1 MSEQSIKELIRNFLI
16 NNAEG
21 GRAMPFAEL
30 IIKQEAE
37 RQGIDQHRLKEL
49 YTEVSREL
57 TPGKAT
63 SKKTSDPLVKSEE
76 ERKKESLGYKLTS
89 RRVIMVAAVVL
100 LVVLAG
106 VGYFYFGAGN
116 NPLAQDRVE
125 NDSSATEQ
133 PLEDTSQT
141 DTVHSATSPAAPA
154 LSAGIAAVDNNT
166 NTNPVSPQA
175 TANAASLE
183 QYMEKL
189 SDASLPY
196 ASREEI
202 KQQAVTLFANKNANV
217 LIFTNNHQ
225 TGRETVDDY
234 LDIVQLQ
241 GFKITIKD
249 KKFNND
255 GKITQLSVIE
265 Q

>member
-1 MSEQSIKELIRNFLI
+1 MSEQSIKELIRNFLLST
-16 NNAEG
+16 AEG

-49 YTEVSREL
+49 YNEVQQEL
-57 TPGKAT
+57 NPGKPT
-63 SKKTSDPLVKSEE
+63 SKSFSGTTTKASVKD
-76 ERKKESLGYKLTS
+76 KESIGYKLTS
-89 RRVIMVAAVVL
+89 RKILMTAAVVL
-100 LVVLAG
+100 LLVLAG
-106 VGYFYFGAGN
+106 IGYFYLSGGN
-116 NPLAQDRVE
+116 NPLAQERSGRDT
-125 NDSSATEQ
+125 STTEQ
-133 PLEDTSQT
+133 PAGDTMQA
-141 DTVHSATSPAAPA
+141 DTVHSATSPAVPA
-154 LSAGIAAVDNNT
+154 TNAGVAHADNNT
-166 NTNPVSPQA
+166 SAPVAQTS
-175 TANAASLE
+175 TVNASLE

-196 ASREEI
+196 SSREEI
-202 KQQAVTLFANKNANV
+202 KKQAVTLFANKNANV

-249 KKFNND
+249 KKINND